1 MGSVQHG
8 LPRRQPQPQITARR
22 CQTDRENLG
31 SWHALVT
38 LHKRRHRAQLYPGKD
53 KCGERNCLI
62 SKTTEKCVRVRAGNG
77 GWKHRDSTERLA
89 EGPGRPAGVASN
101 NRDGAVSGPSEGGA
115 VSLAPT
121 RMSPFDKS
129 KDGLC
134 FPKTGSCVLCL
145 VLRRHSNYCVTWMS
159 PSAFH
164 RLHPCLP
171 VSFWKGEVLVS
182 AAWFFP
188 GTAGVPLVQRCA
200 YPREKESDSIASYI
214 FIPSLVTYSRNGKFL
229 ISEGSGPQVAAVPLI
244 PREL

>member
-145 VLRRHSNYCVTWMS
+145 VLRRHSNYCSDLDESLGIS
-159 PSAFH
+159 PTPSVPACEF
-164 RLHPCLP
+164 LEGWSLGLCSVVLP
-171 VSFWKGEVLVS
+171 WDCGGS
-182 AAWFFP
+182 P
-188 GTAGVPLVQRCA
+188 GSKMC
-200 YPREKESDSIASYI
+200 
-214 FIPSLVTYSRNGKFL
+214 
-229 ISEGSGPQVAAVPLI
+229 IS
-244 PREL
+244 